1 MNTASHLL
9 RPAILALSVL
19 ISCALHA
26 EVYIVSSPADSGP
39 STLRQTIIEAGQ
51 NTTDD
56 VIVFNVPHVV
66 AGAFGADYSI
76 TLTSG
81 ELTPVANSGT
91 LTIDASEVRA
101 QLPPSSILSIRASGG
116 RILSNPA
123 GSTLTLINIGLRD
136 GDGTGA
142 AQTGTGGAILNLGT
156 LTLTNCTLS
165 GNSTTGSNSGG
176 AISNQGILTATGC
189 SIHDNTASGNGSGIA
204 NATNGV
210 ATLTNCTIA
219 NNQQTGSTQ
228 GGGGINHSATAIS
241 LSIIHC
247 TVSGNSAT
255 GSDGGGGLR
264 VKGNSVTLRNSIIHG
279 NTSPSATSA
288 SDLLHD
294 GSITKSGN
302 NIIGAN
308 AGSIA
313 MLGSAHSSTAPNL
326 DALGDHGGPV
336 PTMPPLDGSPA
347 IEGVA
352 AVNEAAGVTT
362 DGRGAPRLID
372 GDGNGTALA
381 DIGAVEFI
389 PASALV
395 VRNASDTGPGSLRD
409 TVLIAAVNPGAD
421 MITFATGF
429 TGPIVFGSLIDI
441 NDTAGVTIDASAVTA
456 GVTLDGNQHR
466 HFFVHSGSI
475 VTLRGL
481 TLANGHADTG
491 VTVGGNIGFFGGA
504 IANDQGTLT
513 LTQCTLSG
521 NSANGG
527 GAIINASG
535 TLTLAQCT
543 LSGNSANGGGAII
556 NASGTLTLAQ
566 CTLSGNS
573 TDGRGGA
580 ISNSYGTATLT
591 NCIVAGNTAADP
603 FGQLF
608 SDNISGSFTGTNN
621 LTSGNPMLAPLG
633 DYGGPTQTMPPQ
645 FGSPAIDAGAVVPG
659 ITTDQRGV
667 RLSFDGN
674 GDGNAAPDIGAVE
687 YLPSPIVVTS
697 NADTGSGTLRSALA
711 AAAIIPGADTIT
723 FVPSLSGQTISLTSA
738 DPGDSFSGIQIN
750 DSGGVTV
757 DASALPGGLTIDDGT
772 STSYRLFAVTPGSS
786 LSLIGLT
793 LANGGGSGFNSIGG
807 AIYNDQG
814 TLTLTQCTLSEN
826 SAPGVGGAIYND
838 SATLT
843 LAQCTLSGNSA
854 GTGGA
859 IFNASGTLML
869 TQCTLSGNS
878 AGYGGAIFNLSGTLT
893 LTQCTLSGNSA
904 DSGGGAIY
912 NGTATLMLTNCIAAG
927 NTPSN
932 IVGSFT
938 PNGNNLTS
946 GNPLLA
952 PLGDYGGPTQ
962 TMPPQP
968 GSPAI
973 EGVAPANVVPGLTTD
988 QRGVPFRDG
997 NANGIVS
1004 PDIGAAEADVIV
1016 VTTAADEND
1025 TPATLGGGVS
1035 LREAVRDVTP
1045 GGVIMFDPALFNGST
1060 PAANTITLTLGP
1072 LNPQVN
1078 CTLDAS
1084 TCPAP
1089 ISVVHQPTIYQQP
1102 QSLVVAPG
1110 SQALFSVS
1118 VANVSGGIN
1127 PQWRINGTDLAGQ
1140 TNFVTGLTPPAG
1152 ASGVLDV
1159 VLSEAV
1165 APGTLTLNN
1174 IFIGGFSAISQPAT
1188 ISAGNLPVLILRQP
1202 VSAMLPVG
1210 GSTTL
1215 SVIATGPPPPQPVLK
1230 YQWYKAGKA
1239 IAGATKSSY
1248 AITNAQL
1255 TSAAAYNCVV
1265 SSGFTSV
1272 ASSTAEIGVV
1282 DTRPKTVNLAPG
1294 KKFVPTVLAAGNGL
1308 SFAWSKN
1315 NAALVPAQ
1323 TAKSF
1328 SINTVATT
1336 DEGLYTCAV
1345 SGLAGTLNNGFNTQL
1360 NVINGAPVLGTLAPP
1375 NAVITQQY
1383 FYQIPEA
1390 APTTNRKATSFSVT
1404 GLPPGLKCDASTGLI
1419 SGRPTATK
1427 TGGYALT
1434 IKATNLKGS
1443 DTKTA
1448 TLTVIGM
1455 PPPALGTFTGYIP
1468 RSSLNDNLGGRI
1480 DLTTT
1485 ASGACSGSITLGG
1498 QPRRPFKNQLIQ
1510 SYGNSDALL
1519 TAHVAGVKM
1528 PDGTP
1533 LFVTIDLNVPAG
1545 SAQLTLT
1552 HPDGTQLLIPAW
1564 RNPWSKTSPATAF
1577 ATPYALRLD
1586 GGTGAGAPEG
1596 FGFCTF
1602 TVASAG
1608 TVRLAGKLPDG
1619 SALIGST
1626 FVGAGGEVMVFQLL
1640 YGKKGSLV
1648 GSFTLTPQSPVTDN
1662 SAAGTLDWM
1671 KPAQPVTS
1679 KDTIYKAGF
1688 GPLGVAVDGGAYVA
1702 PPAGQRVLDLPAE
1715 VSPATNAKLAF
1726 TLGGLDVAGPEF
1738 DQPLRIDNPK
1748 PTGLTNIAK
1757 IETPVNATRVTSLN
1771 AATGAFAGSFVIPG
1785 ASTALNRPAAFQGQ
1799 IVCIG
1804 GTTQGYG
1811 FFLLP
1816 QVPTGSEKVSTAPK
1830 LSGVVKLLSP

>member
-1 MNTASHLL
+1 MNTASHIL
-9 RPAILALSVL
+9 RPAILAFSVL
-19 ISCALHA
+19 LASALHA
-26 EVYIVSSPADSGP
+26 ATYTVTSTSNSGNGSLRKAINDAETNPGPDIIDFDPTLSGATITVASGNELLVTGNSDVTLDASALSSPVTLNIATGQTNRLLSVDS
-39 STLRQTIIEAGQ
+39 
-51 NTTDD
+51 
-56 VIVFNVPHVV
+56 
-66 AGAFGADYSI
+66 
-76 TLTSG
+76 
-81 ELTPVANSGT
+81 
-91 LTIDASEVRA
+91 
-101 QLPPSSILSIRASGG
+101 
-116 RILSNPA
+116 
-123 GSTLTLINIGLRD
+123 GSTLTLKNLVLVG
-136 GDGTGA
+136 GKGA
-142 AQTGTGGAILNLGT
+142 GASDSGTGGAIRNAGTLTMLDCYCHGNNAINNGGALHNLGT
-156 LTLTNCTLS
+156 
-165 GNSTTGSNSGG
+165 
-176 AISNQGILTATGC
+176 
-189 SIHDNTASGNGSGIA
+189 
-204 NATNGV
+204 
-210 ATLTNCTIA
+210 ATLTNCTFADNATPFVGGGVNNA
-219 NNQQTGSTQ
+219 NSLTATSCTFTANTAN
-228 GGGGINHSATAIS
+228 GGGGGGVNAQGGAVTTA
-241 LSIIHC
+241 LVHC
-247 TVSGNSAT
+247 TITGNDAL
-255 GSDGGGGLR
+255 GGAGGGVRRAAGPGTFTIQNCIVAL
-264 VKGNSVTLRNSIIHG
+264 
-279 NTSPSATSA
+279 NTA
-288 SDLLHD
+288 STAGTENLS
-294 GSITKSGN
+294 GTITQTGN
-302 NIIGAN
+302 N
-308 AGSIA
+308 
-313 MLGSAHSSTAPNL
+313 LVTDTPDPNL
-326 DALGDHGGPV
+326 ATLGDHGGPV
-336 PTMPPLDGSPA
+336 PTMPPLS
-347 IEGVA
+347 
-352 AVNEAAGVTT
+352 
-362 DGRGAPRLID
+362 
-372 GDGNGTALA
+372 
-381 DIGAVEFI
+381 
-389 PASALV
+389 S
-395 VRNASDTGPGSLRD
+395 
-409 TVLIAAVNPGAD
+409 
-421 MITFATGF
+421 
-429 TGPIVFGSLIDI
+429 
-441 NDTAGVTIDASAVTA
+441 
-456 GVTLDGNQHR
+456 
-466 HFFVHSGSI
+466 
-475 VTLRGL
+475 
-481 TLANGHADTG
+481 
-491 VTVGGNIGFFGGA
+491 
-504 IANDQGTLT
+504 
-513 LTQCTLSG
+513 
-521 NSANGG
+521 
-527 GAIINASG
+527 
-535 TLTLAQCT
+535 
-543 LSGNSANGGGAII
+543 
-556 NASGTLTLAQ
+556 
-566 CTLSGNS
+566 
-573 TDGRGGA
+573 
-580 ISNSYGTATLT
+580 
-591 NCIVAGNTAADP
+591 
-603 FGQLF
+603 
-608 SDNISGSFTGTNN
+608 
-621 LTSGNPMLAPLG
+621 
-633 DYGGPTQTMPPQ
+633 
-645 FGSPAIDAGAVVPG
+645 SPAIDAVTPANVVPG
-659 ITTDQRGV
+659 LTTDQRGV

-1390 APTTNRKATSFSVT
+1390 APTTNLKATSFSVT

>member
-1 MNTASHLL
+1 MNTAPHIL
-9 RPAILALSVL
+9 RPAILAFSVL

-26 EVYIVSSPADSGP
+26 ATYTVTNTNNSG
-39 STLRQTIIEAGQ
+39 SGSLRDALSQAAG
-51 NTTDD
+51 NS
-56 VIVFNVPHVV
+56 
-66 AGAFGADYSI
+66 GADTINFDPSLSGATI
-76 TLTSG
+76 TLASPISVGDANGVTVDGSS
-81 ELTPVANSGT
+81 LTQPVIIDGGT
-91 LTIDASEVRA
+91 
-101 QLPPSSILSIRASGG
+101 G
-116 RILSNPA
+116 SNRLFFNGPT
-123 GSTLTLINIGLRD
+123 STLTLNALTLTGGD
-136 GDGTGA
+136 GDGTNNPGL
-142 AQTGTGGAILNLGT
+142 GGAIYNGGTLSLTACYLHDNTATGNGGAINNTGT
-156 LTLTNCTLS
+156 LTLSRCTLASNSTTSSGGAVNNNGSFTATNCTFYSNIASSAGGGGVNSQS
-165 GNSTTGSNSGG
+165 GAMDTTLVHCTITGNDASDGAGG
-176 AISNQGILTATGC
+176 GVRRAGGNCTINNCIVAL
-189 SIHDNTASGNGSGIA
+189 NTASTAGTENLSG
-204 NATNGV
+204 
-210 ATLTNCTIA
+210 TIT
-219 NNQQTGSTQ
+219 QTG
-228 GGGGINHSATAIS
+228 NN
-241 LSIIHC
+241 L
-247 TVSGNSAT
+247 
-255 GSDGGGGLR
+255 
-264 VKGNSVTLRNSIIHG
+264 VTD
-279 NTSPSATSA
+279 TP
-288 SDLLHD
+288 
-294 GSITKSGN
+294 
-302 NIIGAN
+302 
-308 AGSIA
+308 
-313 MLGSAHSSTAPNL
+313 APKL
-326 DALGDHGGPV
+326 DTLGDHGGPV
-336 PTMPPLDGSPA
+336 PTMPPLTGSPA
-347 IEGVA
+347 IEGV

-513 LTQCTLSG
+513 LT
-521 NSANGG
+521 
-527 GAIINASG
+527 
-535 TLTLAQCT
+535 QCT

-988 QRGVPFRDG
+988 QRGVPFCDG

-1045 GGVIMFDPALFNGST
+1045 GGVIMFDPALFTGST

-1188 ISAGNLPVLILRQP
+1188 ISAGNLPVLVLRQP